1 MRTYFTAPTRLTGS
15 LDKYDEKNQLTPSAS
30 LAVSAREL
38 ATLASTT
45 ANLVRA

>member
-30 LAVSAREL
+30 VSAREL